1 MQLHL
6 LPYSPQTKQ
15 ALGSSQTYMQ
25 LHTHCCLPHC
35 FSLTAA
41 QCSQERGTGQ
51 LYAFRSRKYY
61 FDRKEKL
68 VLTNSLWCKQEGN
81 ICVNHTNCVNQNI
94 YTKTECP
101 LFSLCS
107 LISWSG
113 DMQALKKAQYSKDIF
128 FNLSCYVLTVSTNGN
143 IVIWKTNKRWFPTK
157 QGVPGLS
164 TEDTDLDCYFGLHA
178 PSNQGAF
185 ILAFALGTLW
195 PFQEQWQRQ
204 TNPASYALHLSTGG
218 AALHKANK
226 KLVLQ
231 K

>member
-143 IVIWKTNKRWFPTK
+143 IVI
-157 QGVPGLS
+157 
-164 TEDTDLDCYFGLHA
+164 
-178 PSNQGAF
+178 
-185 ILAFALGTLW
+185 
-195 PFQEQWQRQ
+195 
-204 TNPASYALHLSTGG
+204 
-218 AALHKANK
+218 
-226 KLVLQ
+226 
-231 K
+231 

>member
-1 MQLHL
+1 MWKK
-6 LPYSPQTKQ
+6 S
-15 ALGSSQTYMQ
+15 ALEASGAWGCVGLIINSVNFPEQ
-25 LHTHCCLPHC
+25 
-35 FSLTAA
+35 
-41 QCSQERGTGQ
+41 
-51 LYAFRSRKYY
+51 
-61 FDRKEKL
+61 KL

-178 PSNQGAF
+178 PS
-185 ILAFALGTLW
+185 IKEPSSW
-195 PFQEQWQRQ
+195 P
-204 TNPASYALHLSTGG
+204 LL
-218 AALHKANK
+218 
-226 KLVLQ
+226 
-231 K
+231 